1 MSPTTAVMQGT
12 KTVISAKQAPVLL
25 SANYIDR
32 TWLGGQG
39 TIAAIIGG
47 WKVAIWQAIV
57 LVISFF
63 VYLPFIER
71 YDNMLYQ
78 QEQAKATKEAK

>member
-39 TIAAIIGG
+39 TIAAIIVGL
-47 WKVAIWQAIV
+47 IT
-57 LVISFF
+57 SF
-63 VYLPFIER
+63 I
-71 YDNMLYQ
+71 
-78 QEQAKATKEAK
+78 